1 MVAGRIDRQSD
12 NLHVSALKLWFYPS
26 HVAELGRADRGEVL
40 RMREQD
46 GPRIADPIVESYAA
60 SPILI
65 ILFPFRWLEKIKSK
79 SKSQPS
85 LSSAKACYIEYESRV
100 ITNTR

>member
-60 SPILI
+60 FGCFCFKIRCGLANSHNS
-65 ILFPFRWLEKIKSK
+65 FPFPLVGEDQIQEQKSTI
-79 SKSQPS
+79 
-85 LSSAKACYIEYESRV
+85 LVER
-100 ITNTR
+100 